1 MVRNDDQHTTKV
13 ALFIDWD
20 NLAIST
26 SADMGGALPDVP
38 ALVGTAQRY
47 GEVVVARA
55 YSEWQMTS
63 ERLAV
68 YRAGVEPVYAPTF
81 RFESDSQPGGSKG
94 KSLADPCMVAD
105 CVDFLHLLP
114 EIQVYVLISGDKD
127 MVPVV
132 RLTQLRGK
140 RVVVIGP
147 DLVAA
152 ILRDMADEY
161 IPYRSLVDPSTLQ
174 PPAPT
179 NNRRRRSDS
188 GRQARGQ
195 PLSSTS
201 GRAPAPVVEVEPAR
215 PAPEPRQSSPAPQPR
230 QSSPAPAE
238 PTRASAEEPKPSEP
252 ASSPME
258 LTEQVKVVIDKL
270 LGILAEKDAAGRSR
284 VRSTNLR
291 DLMHGRH
298 SGFHEKNLGFR
309 RFKDLLDVAEEHSF
323 IEVKREGPVLWVTAL
338 KKPEEPAQPDTATEQ
353 PPSAAVPSPDETT
366 AEPQLTPESVDGQL
380 TDVVRFISELRTRSR
395 WLTYT
400 YVLTNLANHL
410 AKNVPASRVD
420 AEARSALDRLVKD
433 NAITVDREPRE
444 IEVGSSRHRVRM
456 CHLNE
461 DHPLV
466 VAAAE
471 QPIEEKA
478 PAPSVD
484 DEAPRLA
491 DETGP
496 SVSDETGPSVSD
508 ETGPS
513 AADEQPAAPPEPVL
527 EVAAEQPGAEEEAE
541 TKEDEPDPF
550 KEAATIVRDAVTDKK
565 PYVGAAFV
573 KNRLTKR
580 IGGFDEKA
588 RGFKQ
593 FKQFL
598 LEVQRRGLVKVK
610 SVGAATRVF
619 PAEEANGNS
628 EQPAE
633 VSVEAGAS
641 ASETGSEK

>member
-114 EIQVYVLISGDKD
+114 EIEVYVLISGDKD

-238 PTRASAEEPKPSEP
+238 PTSASTEEPKPSEP

-309 RFKDLLDVAEEHSF
+309 RFKDLLDIAEEHSF

-353 PPSAAVPSPDETT
+353 PPRAAVPSPDETT

-496 SVSDETGPSVSD
+496 SVSDETR
-508 ETGPS
+508 PS

-541 TKEDEPDPF
+541 PKEDEPDPF

-633 VSVEAGAS
+633 VSAEAGAS

>member
-1 MVRNDDQHTTKV
+1 MVRTNDQPTKV

-26 SADMGGALPDVP
+26 SADMGGSLPDVP
-38 ALVGTAQRY
+38 ALVGAAQRY

-81 RFESDSQPGGSKG
+81 RFESESQAGGPKG

-105 CVDFLHLLP
+105 CVDFLHLMP

-140 RVVVIGP
+140 KVVVIGP

-174 PPAPT
+174 APPPPQT

-188 GRQARGQ
+188 GRQTRTQSA
-195 PLSSTS
+195 SATST
-201 GRAPAPVVEVEPAR
+201 RTPAPAIEVEPAR
-215 PAPEPRQSSPAPQPR
+215 PAEQPKKVPA
-230 QSSPAPAE
+230 APAK
-238 PTRASAEEPKPSEP
+238 PVAEESKSSTEP
-252 ASSPME
+252 AAPVKE
-258 LTEQVKVVIDKL
+258 LTEPVRQVIDKL
-270 LGILAEKDAAGRSR
+270 LGILAEKEAAGRAR

-298 SGFHEKNLGFR
+298 SGFHEKTLGFR
-309 RFKDLLDVAEEHSF
+309 RFKDLLDVAEAHGL

-338 KKPEEPAQPDTATEQ
+338 KKLVEPAKPEPEAVQPAAE
-353 PPSAAVPSPDETT
+353 PAASAEEAP
-366 AEPQLTPESVDGQL
+366 AEPQLTPESADERL
-380 TDVVRFISELRTRSR
+380 MDVVRFVSELRTRSR

-400 YVLTNLANHL
+400 YVLTNLTNHL
-410 AKNVPASRVD
+410 AESQPDSNVDV
-420 AEARSALDRLVKD
+420 EARGTLDRLVKD
-433 NAITVDREPRE
+433 NVITVDKEPRE

-461 DHPLV
+461 EHPLV
-466 VAAAE
+466 AAVAAQPAEE
-471 QPIEEKA
+471 QP
-478 PAPSVD
+478 PAAAAD
-484 DEAPRLA
+484 DEVTQPV
-491 DETGP
+491 DKSE
-496 SVSDETGPSVSD
+496 
-508 ETGPS
+508 PS
-513 AADEQPAAPPEPVL
+513 AADEHPEPAV
-527 EVAAEQPGAEEEAE
+527 EAAAERREAEEETE
-541 TKEDEPDPF
+541 PKEDEPDPF
-550 KEAATIVRDAVTDKK
+550 VVAASIVLDAVSDKK

-619 PAEEANGNS
+619 PPDQTNGNA

-633 VSVEAGAS
+633 DGGAEEASAVEAGS
-641 ASETGSEK
+641 KK